1 MDQRL
6 LNIAE
11 LSTFLNISKS
21 SIYSYAKDDK
31 IPHIKL
37 EGRLL
42 FSQNDIN
49 KWLETKKS
57 GTAKS

>member
-1 MDQRL
+1 METRL
-6 LNIAE
+6 INIDE
-11 LSTFLNISKS
+11 LSKFLNVSKS
-21 SIYSYAKDDK
+21 SIYSYTKNDK

-49 KWLETKKS
+49 NWLESKKS
-57 GTAKS
+57 GKVKS